1 MSNNGRESSLISFQQ
16 RFGAEQA
23 CIEYLASVRWP
34 NGYKCKKCGCQKAY
48 QLKVQPRVFQCSRC
62 RFQESVTAGTI
73 LHRTKLPLVKWF
85 WAAYLM
91 SQDRRGVS
99 AAHVARELGLHYA
112 TAWTM
117 LHKLRRSLASPGE
130 HPLHGVVEV
139 DETYYGGKGSSGSG
153 GRSLANDNKML
164 IVMAVER
171 KLAPPRKM
179 PGIKGTGFVAGNAK
193 IALIPSASSQNLSSF
208 LKDNVAPGAN
218 IITDGWAGYSSANQR
233 FEHEAVTLGNPKN
246 AGEFLPLVHLQ
257 FNNFKSWVKGTFH
270 GVSKKYMP
278 AYLDEWNY
286 RFNRRSLISNLF
298 QYVLRRVTHSTP
310 ITYNEIGLGPSLMKP
325 LHGLSR

>member
-1 MSNNGRESSLISFQQ
+1 MSKNGRKSSLISFQQ
-16 RFGAEQA
+16 RFGTEQA

-34 NGYKCKKCGCQKAY
+34 TGYKCKKCGCKKAY
-48 QLKVQPRVFQCSRC
+48 QLKVQPRVFQCSSC
-62 RFQESVTAGTI
+62 RFQESVTAGTV
-73 LHRTKLPLVKWF
+73 LHRTQLPLLKWF

-99 AAHVARELGLHYA
+99 AAHVARELGLHYS
-112 TAWTM
+112 TAWTL
-117 LHKLRRSLASPGE
+117 LHKLRRSLSSQGE
-130 HPLHGVVEV
+130 HPLGGVVEV
-139 DETYYGGKGSSGSG
+139 DETYYGGKGSSESG
-153 GRSLANDNKML
+153 GRSLSNENKML
-164 IVMAVER
+164 MVMAVER
-171 KLAPPRKM
+171 KLAPPSKM
-179 PGIKGTGFVAGNAK
+179 PGVKGSGFVAGKAK
-193 IALIPSASSQNLSSF
+193 VALIPSACSQNLSTF
-208 LKDNVAPGAN
+208 LDDNVSPGAN
-218 IITDGWAGYSSANQR
+218 IITDGWSGYNPSGESFA
-233 FEHEAVTLGNPKN
+233 HEPVTLGNPKS

-298 QYVLRRVTHSTP
+298 RFVVRRITNSTP
-310 ITYNEIGLGPSLMKP
+310 ITYKEIAYGPRLMKP

>member
-1 MSNNGRESSLISFQQ
+1 MVRKRRESSLISFQQ
-16 RFGAEQA
+16 KFGTEHS

-34 NGYKCKKCGCQKAY
+34 KGYQCKKCGCQKAY
-48 QLKVQPRVFQCSRC
+48 QLKVQPRVFQCSNC

-73 LHRTKLPLVKWF
+73 LHRTKLPLAKWF

-91 SQDRRGVS
+91 AQDRRGVS

-112 TAWTM
+112 TAWNM
-117 LHKLRRSLASPGE
+117 LHKLRRSLTCKSE
-130 HPLHGVVEV
+130 HPLQGVVEV
-139 DETYYGGKGSSGSG
+139 DETYYGGKGFSDSG
-153 GRSLANDNKML
+153 GRSLNNENKML
-164 IVMAVER
+164 IVMAIER
-171 KLAPPRKM
+171 KLAPPNKL
-179 PGIKGTGFVAGNAK
+179 PGIKKSGFVAGNAK
-193 IALIPSASSQNLSSF
+193 AALITSASAQSLSSF
-208 LKDNVAPGAN
+208 LKENVATGAN
-218 IITDGWAGYSSANQR
+218 IITDGWAGYNSSGQS
-233 FEHEAVTLGNPKN
+233 FEHESVALGNPKN

-270 GVSKKYMP
+270 GVSKKYMQ

-298 QYVLRRVTHSTP
+298 QYVVRRIAKAAP
-310 ITYNEIGLGPSLMKP
+310 ITYKEIRRGPSLMKP

>member
-1 MSNNGRESSLISFQQ
+1 MSKSGRESSLIIFQQ
-16 RFGAEQA
+16 RFGTEQA
-23 CIEYLASVRWP
+23 CVEYLASVRWP
-34 NGYKCKKCGCQKAY
+34 TGYKCKKCGCQKAY
-48 QLKVQPRVFQCSRC
+48 QLKVQPRVFQCSNC

-73 LHRTKLPLVKWF
+73 LHRTQLPLVKWF

-99 AAHVARELGLHYA
+99 AAHVARELGLHYS

-117 LHKLRRSLASPGE
+117 LHKLRRSLASPDD
-130 HPLHGVVEV
+130 HPLQGVVEV
-139 DETYYGGKGSSGSG
+139 DETYYGGKGSSGSA

-171 KLAPPRKM
+171 KLAPKGKM
-179 PGIKGTGFVAGNAK
+179 PGIKKSGFVVGNARA
-193 IALIPSASSQNLSSF
+193 ALLNSASSQNLCSF
-208 LKDNVAPGAN
+208 LKDNVAPGTN
-218 IITDGWAGYSSANQR
+218 IITDGWAGYNSSGKS
-233 FEHEAVTLGNPKN
+233 FEHEAVTLGNPKM

-278 AYLDEWNY
+278 AYLQEWNY
-286 RFNRRSLISNLF
+286 RFNRRALISNLF
-298 QYVLRRVTHSTP
+298 QYVVRRITNAAP
-310 ITYNEIGLGPSLMKP
+310 ITYKEIALGSAL
-325 LHGLSR
+325 